1 MINYIF
7 KLLIIAAAV
16 WFGASFITGIRVE
29 SYTTALIV
37 AFVLGL
43 LNTFVKPVLKL
54 LSFPITILTL
64 GLFLLVIN
72 VFIIYM
78 AAYFIDGFS
87 VSGFVAPLVFSF
99 GISFVTSICGLIL
112 D

>member
-7 KLLIIAAAV
+7 KLLLTAAAV
-16 WFGASFITGIRVE
+16 WFGANYISGISVNN
-29 SYTTALIV
+29 YTTALIV
-37 AFVLGL
+37 AVVLAL
-43 LNTFVKPVLKL
+43 LNTFLKPILKL

-72 VFIIYM
+72 VVIIYM
-78 AAYFIDGFS
+78 AAYFIEGFT
-87 VSGFVAPLVFSF
+87 VSGFVAPLIFSF
-99 GISFVTSICGLIL
+99 GLSIVTGILGFIL